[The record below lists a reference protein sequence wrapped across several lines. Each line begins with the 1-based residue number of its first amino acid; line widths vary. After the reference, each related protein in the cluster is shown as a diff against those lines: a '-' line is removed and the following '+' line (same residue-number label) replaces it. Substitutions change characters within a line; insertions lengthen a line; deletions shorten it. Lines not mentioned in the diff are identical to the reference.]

1 MACKN
6 TKGKRRNRIR
16 ELLRLSCNM
25 IAIVLRRFRLR
36 LEDSPYRKDVTVV
49 CIGNDDTCLARTC
62 VNQLSVSCIDTYM
75 TGVAYDITRLCI
87 FQSPD
92 VVTLTP
98 VGR

>member
-1 MACKN
+1 MACQN

-25 IAIVLRRFRLR
+25 IAIVLRRFR

-87 FQSPD
+87 FQSSD